1 MLHRNL
7 PLKAAALLLAIFL
20 WFWVLLNEHN
30 PIVEVPVEVA
40 VTAEDVK
47 AGLAL
52 RQSLP
57 SVEVRLRGLKQDT
70 DDIGGE
76 VEAFISCRGMGPE
89 RRSLRVQVRAP
100 GNVTV
105 TSIRPPEVLILLEEV
120 IGETRPVELRL
131 VGEVPPGYELLDAEV
146 SPEVVRVS
154 GPRSQV
160 ERAGR
165 VVATMDLVQAV
176 HQVPV
181 SRPIYAVDSSGTV
194 VGSVNLSPTRANV
207 TITMNSLVASRTVP
221 VVISTHGAPLAGL
234 RIVSIQVEPAMVTLF
249 GPANRIQE
257 VAQLQTEELVLSD
270 ASSSFTRSLLLRVPE
285 GLNLLGDSSVTVT
298 VAIEAGA
305 PVVEPPR
312 EEEQQGQTD

>member
-7 PLKAAALLLAIFL
+7 PLKSAALLLAIFL

-52 RQSLP
+52 RQPLP
-57 SVEVRLRGLKQDT
+57 PIEVRLRGLQQDT
-70 DDIGGE
+70 ADIGSE
-76 VEAFISCRGMGPE
+76 VEAFVSCRGMGPE

-105 TSIRPPEVLILLEEV
+105 TGVRPAEVLVQLEEV
-120 IGETRPVELRL
+120 IGEARPVELRL
-131 VGEVPPGYELLDAEV
+131 VGEVPPGYQLLDAEV

-160 ERAGR
+160 EKAGR
-165 VVATMDLVQAV
+165 VVATIDLGQAV

-181 SRPIYAVDSSGTV
+181 SRPFYAVDSSGTV
-194 VGSVNLSPTRANV
+194 DGSVNLSPSRANV

-221 VVISTHGAPLAGL
+221 VVVSTHGAPLAGL
-234 RIVSIQVEPAMVTLF
+234 RIASIEVEPAMVTLF

-257 VAQLQTEELVLSD
+257 VGQLETEELVLSGVR
-270 ASSSFTRSLLLRVPE
+270 SSFTRSLLLRVPE
-285 GLNLLGDSSVTVT
+285 GLNLLADSSVTVT

-305 PVVEPPR
+305 PVVETPR
-312 EEEQQGQTD
+312 EEPQEQTD

>member
-30 PIVEVPVEVA
+30 PIVEVPVEVV

-52 RQSLP
+52 QQSLP
-57 SVEVRLRGLKQDT
+57 PVEVRLRGLQQDT
-70 DDIGGE
+70 DDIGSE
-76 VEAFISCRGMGPE
+76 VEAFVSCLGMGPE
-89 RRSLRVQVRAP
+89 RRSLRVEVRAP
-100 GNVTV
+100 SNVTV
-105 TSIRPPEVLILLEEV
+105 TSVRPPELLVLLEEV
-120 IGETRPVELRL
+120 IGESRPVELRL
-131 VGEVPPGYELLDAEV
+131 VGEVPPGYELLEAEV

-165 VVATMDLVQAV
+165 VVVTMDLVQAV

-181 SRPIYAVDSSGTV
+181 SRPIYAVDSSGTA
-194 VGSVNLSPTRANV
+194 VGSVNLSPARANV

-221 VVISTHGAPLAGL
+221 VVVNTHGAPLAGQ

-249 GPANRIQE
+249 GPAHRIQE
-257 VAQLQTEELVLSD
+257 VAELQTEDLVLSD
-270 ASSSFTRSLLLRVPE
+270 MSSSFTRSLLLRVPE
-285 GLNLLGDSSVTVT
+285 GMNLLGDSSVTVT

-312 EEEQQGQTD
+312 EEQQE

>member
-7 PLKAAALLLAIFL
+7 PLKSAALLLAIFL

-52 RQSLP
+52 RQPLP
-57 SVEVRLRGLKQDT
+57 PIEVRLRGLQQDT
-70 DDIGGE
+70 ADIGSE
-76 VEAFISCRGMGPE
+76 VEAFVSCRGMGPE

-105 TSIRPPEVLILLEEV
+105 TGVRPAEVLVQLEEV
-120 IGETRPVELRL
+120 IGEARPVELRL
-131 VGEVPPGYELLDAEV
+131 VGEVPPGYQLLDAEV

-160 ERAGR
+160 EKAGR
-165 VVATMDLVQAV
+165 VVATIDLGQAV

-194 VGSVNLSPTRANV
+194 VGSVNLSPSRANV

-221 VVISTHGAPLAGL
+221 VVVSTHGAPLAGL
-234 RIVSIQVEPAMVTLF
+234 RIASIEVEPAMVTLF

-257 VAQLQTEELVLSD
+257 VGQLETEELVLSGVR
-270 ASSSFTRSLLLRVPE
+270 SSFTRSLLLRVPE
-285 GLNLLGDSSVTVT
+285 GLNLLADSSVTVT

-305 PVVEPPR
+305 PVVETPR
-312 EEEQQGQTD
+312 EEPQEQTD